1 MPLRETARS
10 LSAAEAGDQ
19 RCWEHAI
26 SRRRIAAVF
35 AVAAA
40 LAATAI
46 TASQV
51 GAGER
56 PHTAVAPAPRSLFAG
71 VEQHGAALG
80 NPRAPVTLVEYADLQ
95 CPYCAEWAQQ
105 ALPPIVSEYVRSGRV
120 RIVFRGLAFLGPD
133 SELALRMVVAAGAQN
148 KQRDLLHELYSRQGY
163 ENSGWVGEEL
173 PGATAA
179 VGIDAKRL
187 DHVAWQAATARAI
200 ERSVHAARVAGVQ
213 GTPSFELG
221 RTGGPMRLVRVTSLG
236 ADGIRPAL
244 DAALAR

>member
-1 MPLRETARS
+1 
-10 LSAAEAGDQ
+10 
-19 RCWEHAI
+19 
-26 SRRRIAAVF
+26 VF

-51 GAGER
+51 GAGDR
-56 PHTAVAPAPRSLFAG
+56 PPTAASPPPPSLFAG
-71 VEQHGAALG
+71 IEQHGAALG

-95 CPYCAEWAQQ
+95 CPYCARWAQQ

-133 SELALRMVVAAGAQN
+133 SELALRMVVAAGARD
-148 KQRDLLHELYSRQGY
+148 KQWDLLHQLYSRQGY

-179 VGIDAKRL
+179 VGVDAKRL
-187 DHVAWQAATARAI
+187 DHVAWEAATTREIERAARA
-200 ERSVHAARVAGVQ
+200 ARAAGVQ
-213 GTPSFELG
+213 GTPSFALG

-236 ADGIRPAL
+236 LDGIRPAL
-244 DAALAR
+244 DAELAR